1 MAMPK
6 ALQDVRKKQQKAFEG
21 ARKLVERQMNVLK
34 KGQPA
39 GEPIKLNTEAFRKS
53 FAHAIA
59 AQVLLAQA
67 CTVPTLEEAEKLEL
81 L

>member
-6 ALQDVRKKQQKAFEG
+6 ALQDVRKKQKEAFG
-21 ARKLVERQMNVLK
+21 NARVLVERQMNVLK

-59 AQVLLAQA
+59 AQVLITQQ
-67 CTVPTLEEAEKLEL
+67 CTVPTIAEAEKLEL